1 MKNITVSL
9 QIAIV
14 STSKELFYPFLKYL
28 ENLSHKNTNLSAY
41 HDKKSYYEYFII
53 FENIPIKIKLHL
65 AEDFNY
71 LINNYEKTKNIDILI
86 ILTEQREDNKLKL
99 SRNHLN
105 QINEL
110 FLSSPTFIQVYIE
123 KEKNSSDE
131 MIEKQLIE
139 KAKNLGVLYL
149 FKIQPYQKEI
159 NEIFT
164 NIFKDF
170 ILKFKFLSP
179 ELFEKAKACGIQ
191 LCREE
196 EKEKAFL

>member
-14 STSKELFYPFLKYL
+14 STSKELFDPFLKYL
-28 ENLSHKNTNLSAY
+28 ENLSHKNTNHSAY

-86 ILTEQREDNKLKL
+86 ILTAEREDNKLKL

-110 FLSSPTFIQVYIE
+110 FLSSPSFIQVYIE
-123 KEKNSSDE
+123 REKNSSDE

-139 KAKNLGVLYL
+139 KAKNLGILYL
-149 FKIQPYQKEI
+149 FKIQPYQNEI
-159 NEIFT
+159 NEIFS

-191 LCREE
+191 LCQEE
-196 EKEKAFL
+196 EKQKAFL

>member
-179 ELFEKAKACGIQ
+179 ELFEKAKSCGIQ